1 VVVRLGLKAACNAT
15 HPPGYGQCLAAV
27 PTPELAALITA
38 LYDVPVPPAPRN
50 DLVAIFLTS
59 LPGLNQPAN
68 VQASEML
75 RLNMGIAPTAAL
87 GKGNRMGVLGGDN
100 AGFPNG
106 RRLED
111 DVVDIAIQAV
121 AGATPFTP
129 DFNKAPNNLLGDGV
143 NQSAQSFNQGFPY
156 LSQPYQG
163 FQRAGGT
170 ATSPTGAP

>member
-1 VVVRLGLKAACNAT
+1 VT
-15 HPPGYGQCLAAV
+15 
-27 PTPELAALITA
+27 
-38 LYDVPVPPAPRN
+38 
-50 DLVAIFLTS
+50 IFLTGI
-59 LPGLNQPAN
+59 PGLNQPPN

-75 RLNMGIAPTAAL
+75 RLNMGMAPTAGL

-143 NQSAQSFNQGFPY
+143 NQSAQSFNGTFPY
-156 LSQPYQG
+156 LSQPYSG
-163 FQRAGGT
+163 FARAGGP
-170 ATSPTGAP
+170 APSPTGQP

>member
-1 VVVRLGLKAACNAT
+1 
-15 HPPGYGQCLAAV
+15 
-27 PTPELAALITA
+27 
-38 LYDVPVPPAPRN
+38 
-50 DLVAIFLTS
+50 
-59 LPGLNQPAN
+59 
-68 VQASEML
+68 
-75 RLNMGIAPTAAL
+75 L

-100 AGFPNG
+100 AGYPNG

-143 NQSAQSFNQGFPY
+143 NQSAQPFNQGFPY